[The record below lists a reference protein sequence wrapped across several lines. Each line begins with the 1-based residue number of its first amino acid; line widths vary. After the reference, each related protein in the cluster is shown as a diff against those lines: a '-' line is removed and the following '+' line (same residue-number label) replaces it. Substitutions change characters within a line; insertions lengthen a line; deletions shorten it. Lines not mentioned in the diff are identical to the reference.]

1 MNGIGSWN
9 LSDIDYLSDVY
20 SFLFY
25 LFYFGEEL

>member
-25 LFYFGEEL
+25 LFYPSEEL

>member
-20 SFLFY
+20 GFLFY
-25 LFYFGEEL
+25 LFYPGEEL